1 MGITRPLATALHA
14 ALLASVAVLATG
26 CMSGVRAD
34 IDASMREARAEL
46 HDDPLDLRADGRPD
60 AAITPRGV
68 FEIGGKPVPT
78 DAAQQAA
85 VRAYR
90 DAMIA
95 YGDAVLDVAARET
108 GPLVSRSLRHAWF
121 GVLTGREAAA
131 DRHHAFMMLAGIGH
145 VDKREAHRQRPDP
158 GDQQRRDQ
166 KGVQRVDQGDA
177 HRQPNLQSS
186 ACRLVCG
193 PLAFDSAIEGKRV
206 QPIHPKV
213 VAGSPNGCANL
224 LGDGVKAAEIRAASP
239 PPQPSPQ
246 GGGCCIV
253 HVGN

>member
-131 DRHHAFMMLAGIGH
+131 DRRI
-145 VDKREAHRQRPDP
+145 
-158 GDQQRRDQ
+158 
-166 KGVQRVDQGDA
+166 DA
-177 HRQPNLQSS
+177 
-186 ACRLVCG
+186 
-193 PLAFDSAIEGKRV
+193 DSAALEA
-206 QPIHPKV
+206 KV
-213 VAGSPNGCANL
+213 RATCPQVARA
-224 LGDGVKAAEIRAASP
+224 KAAQDALADALPAFRPYARLDAGDIAVCRS
-239 PPQPSPQ
+239 
-246 GGGCCIV
+246 
-253 HVGN
+253 